1 MVGSYC
7 VLLKRVS
14 LNFFLCMGNGGWAGL
29 FLCFFLVNFQFIF
42 LGFFFFWELS
52 SFCFFVQVNCFDGSL
67 CIYFVPWE
75 F

>member
-42 LGFFFFWELS
+42 LGFFFFLGVVIILLLCSGELFRWLS
-52 SFCFFVQVNCFDGSL
+52 VH
-67 CIYFVPWE
+67 
-75 F
+75 